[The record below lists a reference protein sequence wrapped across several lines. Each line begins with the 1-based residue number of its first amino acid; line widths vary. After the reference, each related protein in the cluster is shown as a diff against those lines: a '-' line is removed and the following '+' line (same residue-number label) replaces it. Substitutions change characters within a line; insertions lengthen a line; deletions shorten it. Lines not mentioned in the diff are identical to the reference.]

1 MLDAFALLGDGLW
14 QATAPS
20 LLAATLIGVVIG
32 LIVGALP
39 GLGPTAGVAIMLPV
53 AVGFGGTAAIAALAG
68 IYYGAMFGGAVTSI
82 LLGIPGDAP
91 SVMTVIDGHA
101 LAKQGQAGRALGMS
115 VYASFLGG
123 AIGLVL
129 LVALAAPVARAALAF
144 GPTEMTA
151 LMCFAL
157 SFVTVLGG
165 RNLLKGFTALL
176 IGVWLGMIGLDPIV
190 GPARYTF
197 GFIELFQ
204 GVDFPIVAVGLF
216 GLSEMFLS
224 LSRKVSGGA
233 DRPSLRS
240 LLPNIPDLVK
250 SRWVLLWSS
259 VIGFFVGVLPGLGGT
274 AATMLTY
281 AMAKKSSRNP
291 SEFGTGA
298 IQGVAA
304 PEAANN
310 GASYGAMIP
319 LFTLGIPGSATTAVL
334 FGGLLMIGLQ
344 PGPRLF
350 VDNADFVWTVFGTF
364 WIGNLM
370 LVVLTSLLIPFL
382 ARIVFVPTAVL
393 YPIVFALVT
402 FGVYSINYS
411 MGDVTIALIAGV
423 VGYVMLKL
431 DYGPV
436 PLVLGLVLG
445 PLVERGMRRTLILSE
460 GDLSVF
466 TERPIALTFLLL
478 TVAVI
483 VVPLIA
489 KRLRPIE
496 PPSI

>member
-1 MLDAFALLGDGLW
+1 
-14 QATAPS
+14 
-20 LLAATLIGVVIG
+20 
-32 LIVGALP
+32 
-39 GLGPTAGVAIMLPV
+39 
-53 AVGFGGTAAIAALAG
+53 
-68 IYYGAMFGGAVTSI
+68 
-82 LLGIPGDAP
+82 
-91 SVMTVIDGHA
+91 
-101 LAKQGQAGRALGMS
+101 
-115 VYASFLGG
+115 
-123 AIGLVL
+123 
-129 LVALAAPVARAALAF
+129 
-144 GPTEMTA
+144 
-151 LMCFAL
+151 
-157 SFVTVLGG
+157 
-165 RNLLKGFTALL
+165 
-176 IGVWLGMIGLDPIV
+176 
-190 GPARYTF
+190 
-197 GFIELFQ
+197 
-204 GVDFPIVAVGLF
+204 
-216 GLSEMFLS
+216 
-224 LSRKVSGGA
+224 
-233 DRPSLRS
+233 
-240 LLPNIPDLVK
+240 LLPNIPDLIK
-250 SRWVLLWSS
+250 SQWVLLWSA
-259 VIGFFVGVLPGLGGT
+259 VTGFFVGVLPGLGGT

-281 AMAKKSSRNP
+281 AIAKKSSRNP

-382 ARIVFVPTAVL
+382 ARIVFISTAVL

-423 VGYVMLKL
+423 VGYIMLKL
-431 DYGPV
+431 DYAPV

-460 GDLSVF
+460 GDISVF
-466 TERPIALTFLLL
+466 TERPIALTFLLM

-483 VVPLIA
+483 VVPLIVN
-489 KRLRPIE
+489 RFRPVT
-496 PPSI
+496 PSSL

>member
-1 MLDAFALLGDGLW
+1 MLDAFALLGDGIW
-14 QATAPS
+14 QATAPE

-123 AIGLVL
+123 VIGLVL

-165 RNLLKGFTALL
+165 RNLMKGFTALF

-224 LSRKVSGGA
+224 LSRRVGA
-233 DRPSLRS
+233 LAERPSLRS
-240 LLPNIPDLVK
+240 LLPNLPDLIK
-250 SRWVLLWSS
+250 SWWVLLWSS
-259 VIGFFVGVLPGLGGT
+259 VVGFFVGVLPGLGGT

-310 GASYGAMIP
+310 SASYGSMIP

-350 VDNADFVWTVFGTF
+350 VDNADFVWTIFGTF

-370 LVVLTSLLIPFL
+370 LVVLTALLIPFL
-382 ARIVFVPTAVL
+382 ARIVFVSTAVL
-393 YPIVFALVT
+393 YPIVFALVI

-423 VGYVMLKL
+423 VGYIMLKL
-431 DYGPV
+431 DYAPV

-466 TERPIALTFLLL
+466 TERPIALTFLLM

-483 VVPLIA
+483 VVPLIVT
-489 KRLRPIE
+489 RMRPVG

>member
-1 MLDAFALLGDGLW
+1 
-14 QATAPS
+14 
-20 LLAATLIGVVIG
+20 
-32 LIVGALP
+32 
-39 GLGPTAGVAIMLPV
+39 
-53 AVGFGGTAAIAALAG
+53 
-68 IYYGAMFGGAVTSI
+68 
-82 LLGIPGDAP
+82 
-91 SVMTVIDGHA
+91 
-101 LAKQGQAGRALGMS
+101 
-115 VYASFLGG
+115 
-123 AIGLVL
+123 
-129 LVALAAPVARAALAF
+129 
-144 GPTEMTA
+144 
-151 LMCFAL
+151 
-157 SFVTVLGG
+157 
-165 RNLLKGFTALL
+165 
-176 IGVWLGMIGLDPIV
+176 
-190 GPARYTF
+190 
-197 GFIELFQ
+197 
-204 GVDFPIVAVGLF
+204 
-216 GLSEMFLS
+216 
-224 LSRKVSGGA
+224 
-233 DRPSLRS
+233 
-240 LLPNIPDLVK
+240 
-250 SRWVLLWSS
+250 
-259 VIGFFVGVLPGLGGT
+259 
-274 AATMLTY
+274 MLTY
-281 AMAKKSSRNP
+281 AMAKKSSPDP
-291 SEFGTGA
+291 SEFGKGA

-350 VDNADFVWTVFGTF
+350 VDNPDFVWTVFGTF

-370 LVVLTSLLIPFL
+370 LVVLTSLLIPLL
-382 ARIVFVPTAVL
+382 ARVVFVSTAVL

-423 VGYVMLKL
+423 VGYIMLKL

-483 VVPLIA
+483 VVPLIV
-489 KRLRPIE
+489 KRVRPVG